1 MLPYFS
7 SILKSLFRTRR
18 KNPCLSGR
26 AVWDMPFRFM
36 QALTQFHTSIGSWIC
51 NFCSKSGQVS
61 LLTYNILRALLRYP
75 LRWRLL
81 FEQILFVG
89 IRSQF
94 VILITGAFT
103 GAVFA
108 AQVHFQFVRLG
119 MESATGPT
127 VSVAMCRELGPVL
140 CCLLLAGRVGA
151 AMAAE
156 ISSMKNTEQIDALRS
171 LGVYPIE
178 YLIVPRFLA
187 MVIST
192 PVLTAFALAVG
203 IGCGYL
209 VAVPMLGVDGAYYW
223 ENTVKFTEYEDVL
236 IGISKGFLFGIIIAI
251 ISCNKGLNP
260 ELGTAGVG
268 KTTTEAVVN
277 SCLAILIS
285 NFFFTILLNNL
296 LLSS

>member
-1 MLPYFS
+1 MALAFARFS
-7 SILKSLFRTRR
+7 WWV
-18 KNPCLSGR
+18 GR
-26 AVWDMPFRFM
+26 WVLGACHSVGE
-36 QALTQFHTSIGSWIC
+36 A
-51 NFCSKSGQVS
+51 S
-61 LLTYNILRALLRYP
+61 LLAFNVIHALWRYP

-89 IRSQF
+89 IRSQT

-108 AQVHFQFVRLG
+108 AQVHFQFVKLG
-119 MESATGPT
+119 MESAVGPT

-156 ISSMKNTEQIDALRS
+156 ISSMKITEQIDALRS

-187 MVIST
+187 MLISA
-192 PVLTAFALAVG
+192 PILTGLALAVG
-203 IGCGYL
+203 IGCGYI
-209 VAVPMLGVDGAYYW
+209 VAVPLLGADGAYYW
-223 ENTVKFTEYEDVL
+223 DNTIRFTSERDVF
-236 IGISKGFLFGIIIAI
+236 IGLSKGLLFGVIIAI
-251 ISCNKGLNP
+251 VSCHKGLNP
-260 ELGTAGVG
+260 EPGTAGVG

-277 SCLAILIS
+277 SSLAILVS
-285 NFFFTILLNNL
+285 NFFFTIVLNNL
-296 LLSS
+296 ILGN